1 MKFKHLLSVTLPV
14 AAGFMLAASVHAQDQ
29 PAPAPSEEQPA
40 DAAAPAEPSLSDLEQ
55 LMNLP
60 APSAIKEYQE
70 DLAKPKSI
78 FDSQS
83 AIDRIFQKTKPAFIY
98 FPEGADPMIIPWER
112 ERVIA
117 QERFEEATSAVANK
131 DYKKAIDTLKEIREK
146 YPNTEEGQKAP
157 AEIEKINALMLAEAP
172 SGISEPVPVIET
184 KQNLPEWVRKNT
196 SAVLITETP
205 TVMVGN
211 DFLREGDAVPR
222 YAGVKVKSISDS
234 EVVYTYL
241 NQEFPVQ
248 VEGSF

>member
-29 PAPAPSEEQPA
+29 PAPAPSEEQPT

-98 FPEGADPMIIPWER
+98 FPEGADP
-112 ERVIA
+112 
-117 QERFEEATSAVANK
+117 
-131 DYKKAIDTLKEIREK
+131 
-146 YPNTEEGQKAP
+146 
-157 AEIEKINALMLAEAP
+157 
-172 SGISEPVPVIET
+172 
-184 KQNLPEWVRKNT
+184 
-196 SAVLITETP
+196 
-205 TVMVGN
+205 
-211 DFLREGDAVPR
+211 
-222 YAGVKVKSISDS
+222 
-234 EVVYTYL
+234 
-241 NQEFPVQ
+241 
-248 VEGSF
+248 